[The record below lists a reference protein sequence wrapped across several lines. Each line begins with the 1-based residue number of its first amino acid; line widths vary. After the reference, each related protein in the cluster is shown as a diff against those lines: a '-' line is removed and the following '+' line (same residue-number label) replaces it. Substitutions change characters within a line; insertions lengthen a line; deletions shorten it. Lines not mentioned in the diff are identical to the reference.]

1 LPGRGSL
8 LLLVPQAY
16 GSEGGVPAY
25 SRRLAE
31 ILSGYADCKGY
42 DLDCI
47 SLNDSDYANERHVQP
62 VAYRNFMGAGRSKLQ
77 AIRSAM
83 QLAFT
88 RHPLVAI
95 VGHVHLSPVAWGLK
109 ELGVLKSYIVVLH
122 GTEAWEKVDWLQ
134 RVASRKSA
142 SVVAT
147 TRYTASVF
155 CQHNRVRHDQTC
167 IIPLAVA
174 ESNVPEPSW
183 KRKNCDEF
191 RVLTVGRLT
200 VIERYKGVDT
210 LIEAIAQVQKKGIRI
225 RLTVVGQGDDVP
237 QLRERAYRLGLDGQV
252 EFLGE
257 VPDTRLHQAY
267 QDCDVFAMP
276 SKGEGFGIVFLEAMR
291 YGKPCIG
298 GDHGG
303 TPEVIDHGIDGYLV
317 KHGDV
322 GGLVRYLVEF
332 YRKPALRE
340 EMGLQAYR
348 SLKTKYLFSHM
359 QDNWFRLLD
368 SVLEKN

>member
-1 LPGRGSL
+1 LVTRGSL

-31 ILSGYADCKGY
+31 ILSDYAHRKDY

-47 SLNDSDYANERHVQP
+47 SLNDSDYAKERHSHP
-62 VAYRNFMGAGRSKLQ
+62 VTYRSFIGSGRSKLHT
-77 AIRSAM
+77 IRSAV

-88 RHPLVAI
+88 RCPLVTV

-109 ELGVLKSYIVVLH
+109 KMGLLKSYIVVLH
-122 GTEAWEKVDWLQ
+122 GTEAWEEKDWLQ
-134 RVASRKSA
+134 RVAVRKAA

-147 TRYTASVF
+147 TSYTASVF
-155 CQHNRVRHDQTC
+155 CKHNRLRHDQTC
-167 IIPLAVA
+167 IIPLAVS
-174 ESNVPEPSW
+174 ESDVPEPSW
-183 KRKNCDEF
+183 KRQNCTELK
-191 RVLTVGRLT
+191 VLTVGRLT
-200 VIERYKGVDT
+200 AIERYKGVDT
-210 LIEAIAQVQKKGIRI
+210 LIEAVEALQKKGVII
-225 RLTVVGQGDDVP
+225 KLTVVGKGDDVP
-237 QLRERAYRLGLDGQV
+237 RLQEKASRLGLNGRV

-257 VPDTRLHQAY
+257 VPDNRLHQAY
-267 QDCDVFAMP
+267 QDCDLFAMP

-322 GGLVRYLVEF
+322 DGLVRYLVEF
-332 YRKPALRE
+332 YQNPKLLEDLGLR
-340 EMGLQAYR
+340 AYQ
-348 SLKTKYLFSHM
+348 SLKSKYLFPHM
-359 QDNWFRLLD
+359 QNNWFRLLD
-368 SVLEKN
+368 RVLDNG

>member
-1 LPGRGSL
+1 MPSRGSL

-47 SLNDSDYANERHVQP
+47 SLNDSGYADERHVQP
-62 VAYRNFMGAGRSKLQ
+62 VAYRNFIGAGRSKLQ
-77 AIRSAM
+77 AIRSAL
-83 QLAFT
+83 QLGFT
-88 RHPLVAI
+88 RNPLVAI
-95 VGHVHLSPVAWGLK
+95 VGHVYLSPVAWGLK
-109 ELGVLKSYIVVLH
+109 ELGVLNSYIVALH
-122 GTEAWEKVDWLQ
+122 GTEAWEKVDWL
-134 RVASRKSA
+134 RGVASRKAA

-147 TRYTASVF
+147 TSYTASVF
-155 CQHNRVRHDQTC
+155 CRNNRVRHDQTC

-174 ESNVPEPSW
+174 ESNVPEPPW
-183 KRKNCDEF
+183 KRQNSDEL

-200 VIERYKGVDT
+200 TIERYKGVDT
-210 LIEAIAQVQKKGIRI
+210 LIEAVDEVQKKGMRVK
-225 RLTVVGQGDDVP
+225 LTVVGQGDDVP
-237 QLRERAYRLGLDGQV
+237 QLREKAFRSGLNGQV

-257 VPDTRLHQAY
+257 VSDTRLRQAY

-322 GGLVRYLVEF
+322 GALVRYLSEF

-348 SLKTKYLFSHM
+348 SLTTKYLFSHM
-359 QDNWFRLLD
+359 RDNWFRLLD
-368 SVLEKN
+368 RVLEKD